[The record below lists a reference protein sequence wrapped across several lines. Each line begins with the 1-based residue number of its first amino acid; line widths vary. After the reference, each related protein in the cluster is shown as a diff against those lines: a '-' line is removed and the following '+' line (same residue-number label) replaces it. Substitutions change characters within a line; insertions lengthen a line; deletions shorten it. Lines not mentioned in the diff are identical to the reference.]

1 MNAPLM
7 LTIGYTIAAV
17 AYGGY
22 FAVMATRRR
31 ALVEELRRRNSAE
44 SR

>member
-1 MNAPLM
+1 MNGPLM
-7 LTIGYTIAAV
+7 LTLGYAIAAV

-31 ALVEELRRRNSAE
+31 ALVEELRRRNAAG